1 MAGILV
7 MITSTAGATSP
18 STVELV
24 NAAAYGFSISPSSAD
39 AALTIDSDGFLYLI
53 ENGVT
58 TQLFQWCTP
67 VANTNL
73 FEAFATLVDG
83 SNSLTSGTLN
93 TWLTLGTDRSWT
105 LQQVGVGS
113 RYSSINIGIR
123 AIAAGEILASATYD
137 LSATVE

>member
-1 MAGILV
+1 MAGILA

-24 NAAAYGFSISPSSAD
+24 NAAAYGFSIFPSSAD
-39 AALTIDSDGFLYLI
+39 AALTIDSDGFVYLA
-53 ENGVT
+53 ENGST
-58 TQLFQWCTP
+58 SQLFQWCTP

-113 RYSSINIGIR
+113 RYSSINMGIR
-123 AIAAGEILASATYD
+123 AIAGGEILASATYD